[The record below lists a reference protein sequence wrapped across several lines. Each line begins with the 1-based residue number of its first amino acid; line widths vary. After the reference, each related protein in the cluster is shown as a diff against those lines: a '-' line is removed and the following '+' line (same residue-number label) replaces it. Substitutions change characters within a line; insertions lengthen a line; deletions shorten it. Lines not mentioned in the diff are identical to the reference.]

1 MPHRNAEEVCSTG
14 RRGVLAG
21 AGAVALGLALPGVRG
36 AGAQTPSKSKVG
48 VIGSGH
54 IGGTVGELWVK
65 SGHEVLFSSRHPDEL
80 KDMVARLGPL
90 ARAGTP
96 EQAFAFGDTFGDAV
110 LLAIP
115 YKAYPQFGQ
124 EYATALRGKVVL
136 DAGNATAARDGPLA
150 DEAKANG
157 IGLTSAKYLPGAKL
171 VRAFNTLNYKVLAE
185 QANRSGDR
193 LAIPIAGD
201 DQAAVEVAA
210 GLVRDAGF
218 EPVIAGGLAKAS
230 EFQMGAPG
238 YGQNVSAAE
247 LRQRLGLS
255 R

>member
-14 RRGVLAG
+14 RRGVLAA
-21 AGAVALGLALPGVRG
+21 AGAFALGLALPGVRG

-80 KDMVARLGPL
+80 KDMVAKLGPL

-96 EQAFAFGDTFGDAV
+96 EQAFAFGDAV

-150 DEAKANG
+150 DEAKASG

-171 VRAFNTLNYKVLAE
+171 VRAFNTLNYKILAE

-238 YGQNVSAAE
+238 YGLNVSAAE